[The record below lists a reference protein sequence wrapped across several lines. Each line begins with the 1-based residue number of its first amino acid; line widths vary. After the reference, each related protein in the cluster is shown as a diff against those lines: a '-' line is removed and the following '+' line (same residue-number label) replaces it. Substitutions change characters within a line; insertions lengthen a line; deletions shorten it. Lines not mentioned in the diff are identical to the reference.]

1 MAGRFMKIKK
11 VIIPFMTLVVMT
23 SQLAGCATMSSDEM
37 LKTMQES
44 PDVSIEYAVPD
55 SGQQILDASD
65 VINVGDQRFVSGST
79 TDGTGNGTSG
89 GVETTD
95 TEDEQDI
102 GMIEQQQEVTELS
115 GAALEEYFQLA
126 YDSGTSLEG
135 DLETRISGEL
145 DILVSLVDVDDSVKL
160 PGGYA
165 DQYRAWRPA
174 EVVDPFTEVNE
185 TVYATGTVNLRSGPS
200 TAHDKVGSLNK
211 SDSVTRV
218 GIGTAEAEGWSRIQ
232 LSDGSTVYVS
242 NKYLSTTK
250 PVVQQQQPSGG
261 GQLQIQ
267 QPTQSGSQQQSQPSG
282 GQSQEDKNRAD
293 NEAAGQGLAG
303 MNQWATE
310 HNTGE
315 NHPELRPGATV
326 DENGNIGNAGLNVQ

>member
-1 MAGRFMKIKK
+1 MAGKFMKIKRI
-11 VIIPFMTLVVMT
+11 VIPFMTLVVMT

-44 PDVSIEYAVPD
+44 PEVSIEYATPD
-55 SGQQILDASD
+55 EGEQTMDASKT
-65 VINVGDQRFVSGST
+65 ITVGDQQFVSDST
-79 TDGTGNGTSG
+79 TDSNNAGSK
-89 GVETTD
+89 TTD

-145 DILVSLVDVDDSVKL
+145 DILASLVDADDSVKL

-174 EVVDPFTEVNE
+174 EAVDPFTEVNE
-185 TVYATGTVNLRSGPS
+185 TVYATETVNLRSGPS

>member
-11 VIIPFMTLVVMT
+11 VVIPFMTLVVMT

-44 PDVSIEYAVPD
+44 PEVSIEYALPD

-65 VINVGDQRFVSGST
+65 VINVGDQQFVSGST

-135 DLETRISGEL
+135 DLETRISGEI
-145 DILVSLVDVDDSVKL
+145 DILVSLVDADDSVKL
-160 PGGYA
+160 PGSYA

-174 EVVDPFTEVNE
+174 EEVDPFTEVNE

-218 GIGTAEAEGWSRIQ
+218 GIGTADAEGWSRIQ
-232 LSDGSTVYVS
+232 LSDGSLVYVS
-242 NKYLSTTK
+242 NSYLSTTK
-250 PVVQQQQPSGG
+250 PAPQQQQTSKPSGG
-261 GQLQIQ
+261 STTTQQQTGGQTQ
-267 QPTQSGSQQQSQPSG
+267 QPSSSKG
-282 GQSQEDKNRAD
+282 DFV
-293 NEAAGQGLAG
+293 
-303 MNQWATE
+303 
-310 HNTGE
+310 
-315 NHPELRPGATV
+315 PGAGLIDPTK
-326 DENGNIGNAGLNVQ
+326 DAPDWSGYDPAGGRELTWEKVEESWKGIQ

>member
-1 MAGRFMKIKK
+1 MDESKI
-11 VIIPFMTLVVMT
+11 IT
-23 SQLAGCATMSSDEM
+23 
-37 LKTMQES
+37 
-44 PDVSIEYAVPD
+44 
-55 SGQQILDASD
+55 
-65 VINVGDQRFVSGST
+65 VGDQQFVSDSDNSQADSEGES
-79 TDGTGNGTSG
+79 
-89 GVETTD
+89 
-95 TEDEQDI
+95 DI
-102 GMIEQQQEVTELS
+102 GMVEQQEAKELS
-115 GAALEEYFQLA
+115 GDELHNYFQLA
-126 YDSGTSLEG
+126 YDSGASIEG
-135 DLETRISGEL
+135 DLETRILGEL
-145 DILVSLVDVDDSVKL
+145 DILNSLVDADDSVKL
-160 PGGYA
+160 PGSYA
-165 DQYRAWRPA
+165 DQYRTWRPA
-174 EVVDPFTEVNE
+174 EAVDPFTEVNE

-232 LSDGSTVYVS
+232 LSDGSLVYVS